1 MKVKEFKID
10 LDEHRI
16 DAVIKAKK
24 YWPIKKNGKEKL
36 AKYIADNWLGSETV
50 MLTEEGDGEYHLII
64 VMEKVEDSDVPFAID
79 AVAQIK
85 MLEHLFSGYLYA
97 I

>member
-1 MKVKEFKID
+1 MKVEKFNID

-24 YWPIKKNGKEKL
+24 HWPIKKNGKEKL

-64 VMEKVEDSDVPFAID
+64 VMEKVDDVPFALD
-79 AVAQIK
+79 AVAKINT
-85 MLEHLFSGYLYA
+85 LELLFSGFLYA
-97 I
+97 L

>member
-16 DAVIKAKK
+16 DAVIKANK

-36 AKYIADNWLGSETV
+36 AKYIADNWLAETV

-64 VMEKVEDSDVPFAID
+64 VMEKVEDVSIALD

-85 MLEHLFSGYLYA
+85 SLEHLFSGFLYA

>member
-1 MKVKEFKID
+1 MDF
-10 LDEHRI
+10 R
-16 DAVIKAKK
+16 
-24 YWPIKKNGKEKL
+24 KNGKEKL

-64 VMEKVEDSDVPFAID
+64 VMGKVEDVPFAID

-85 MLEHLFSGYLYA
+85 MLERLFSGYLYS

>member
-1 MKVKEFKID
+1 MKAKKINID

-16 DAVIKAKK
+16 DVVIKAKK
-24 YWPIKKNGKEKL
+24 YWPIKKNNMEKL
-36 AKYIADNWLGSETV
+36 AKHIGDNWFGPKTTV

-64 VMEKVEDSDVPFAID
+64 VLKKVDDVPFALD
-79 AVAQIK
+79 AVAHIES
-85 MLEHLFSGYLYA
+85 LEQLFSGYLYA